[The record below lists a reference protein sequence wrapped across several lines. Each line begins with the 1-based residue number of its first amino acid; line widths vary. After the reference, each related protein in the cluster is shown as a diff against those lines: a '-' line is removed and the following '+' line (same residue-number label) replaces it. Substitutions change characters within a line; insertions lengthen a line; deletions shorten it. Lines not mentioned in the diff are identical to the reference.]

1 MIDKILEKYNLKY
14 EDLGSDEKET
24 IHSWMSRLQ
33 EGQMSLEKVK
43 DYIDSMKMSVETEL
57 SGTSHNS
64 KQDIFLKARLRNYI
78 LLEALLSSP
87 EKAQAQLDRM
97 VASFTSNIKDI

>member
-33 EGQMSLEKVK
+33 EGQMSLEKVR
-43 DYIDSMKMSVETEL
+43 DYIESMKMSVESEL
-57 SGTSHNS
+57 TSVSHNS

-78 LLEALLSSP
+78 LLEALLSNP

-97 VASFTSNIKDI
+97 IASFTSNIRTT